1 VAAAREVSRTA
12 AGLASI
18 AMKCSLPLNAIE
30 TRSLLY
36 AIQCNAHQILNKQ
49 AGTAGVALGLFPY
62 TSMMNHSCFPNC
74 IHRFHIEQGKPPRLI
89 LRAITDIKEG
99 EELCYS
105 YVGLYQ
111 STAHRREQLH
121 RAYSFKCICERCS
134 AGDPSCAA
142 ESSSSS
148 SSSCDLDICDDRAID
163 QIEGSTDPSKV
174 ADVEQ
179 FVSSVTNKLGI
190 DTKVQLETFLLGD
203 DAGVFH
209 PAHRILFLCYYSACV
224 SSLRAAIADSKA
236 TTAPSLR
243 NCIGFGLLALG
254 CMRKYVT
261 RLQTEMGYLEE
272 QVVQAMA
279 LLGDMKAVEA
289 KPLQPRVEG
298 KEGITGQSAVDI
310 LFACGY
316 LMGSYWGARVD
327 ERVRDLVRIAC
338 GLSALPDD
346 LPPLIE
352 ISSSGGSSICKSDS
366 MHTKDEH
373 YRSEEEMLKSLITKL
388 RSSSELIAHVCR
400 SDVEVD
406 DVVSNLEAQIAV

>member
-1 VAAAREVSRTA
+1 
-12 AGLASI
+12 
-18 AMKCSLPLNAIE
+18 MKCSLPLNAIE

-89 LRAITDIKEG
+89 LRAVTGIKEG

-134 AGDPSCAA
+134 AGDPYCAA
-142 ESSSSS
+142 ESSSSTS
-148 SSSCDLDICDDRAID
+148 SSSGLDICNDRAID
-163 QIEGSTDPSKV
+163 QIEGSSDAAKV
-174 ADVEQ
+174 AEVEQ
-179 FVSSVTNKLGI
+179 FVSSITNKLGS
-190 DTKVQLETFLLGD
+190 DTKAQLETFLLGD
-203 DAGVFH
+203 DAGIFH

-224 SSLRAAIADSKA
+224 SSLQAAIADKKA
-236 TTAPSLR
+236 ATVPSLR
-243 NCIGFGLLALG
+243 NCIGFGLLSLG

-279 LLGDMKAVEA
+279 LLIEMIVVEA
-289 KPLQPRVEG
+289 KVLPPHSEG

-310 LFACGY
+310 LFSCGY
-316 LMGSYWGARVD
+316 LMGSYWGARMD
-327 ERVRDLVRIAC
+327 ERVRDLIMIAC

-352 ISSSGGSSICKSDS
+352 ISSSCGSVCKSDS
-366 MHTKDEH
+366 TDTSDEH
-373 YRSEEEMLKSLITKL
+373 YGSEAEMLQSLMIKF
-388 RSSSELIAHVCR
+388 RSSSELIAHMCR
-400 SDVEVD
+400 SDVGVD
-406 DVVSNLEAQIAV
+406 DDATNIESHVTV